1 MVHGFSG
8 GLVIAFKEVSVQ
20 LQGCPDIAMTESCLG
35 LTKHFGAIA
44 ACIDVGAEFRS
55 GELTAIV
62 GDNGAG
68 KSTLV
73 KMLTGA
79 LQPETGT
86 IELRGQ
92 PVQFSDPLDA
102 RIKGVETVYQELALS
117 PNLDVVSN
125 IFLGR
130 ELTRTVLG
138 VPFLRRLDEGRMTD
152 LARTEIQR
160 LKINIPKLRGL
171 TVARMSGGQRQSVA
185 IARSVYWATSVLVLD
200 EPTAALGV
208 RESRAVLDLVKRILA
223 ENISV
228 IMVSHILPHVI
239 ELADHLIVMRHGHK
253 VADVR
258 DRSLQMEDIV
268 KLIVGGP

>member
-1 MVHGFSG
+1 
-8 GLVIAFKEVSVQ
+8 
-20 LQGCPDIAMTESCLG
+20 
-35 LTKHFGAIA
+35 
-44 ACIDVGAEFRS
+44 
-55 GELTAIV
+55 
-62 GDNGAG
+62 
-68 KSTLV
+68 
-73 KMLTGA
+73 
-79 LQPETGT
+79 
-86 IELRGQ
+86 
-92 PVQFSDPLDA
+92 
-102 RIKGVETVYQELALS
+102 
-117 PNLDVVSN
+117 
-125 IFLGR
+125 
-130 ELTRTVLG
+130 
-138 VPFLRRLDEGRMTD
+138 MTD